1 MGDLGRDANY
11 ADFGSANCMIGLD
24 GCQPDQ
30 PFYQPS
36 TMLRYDQRWEGES
49 CYGTS
54 GVCAPGLYCNRG
66 YTCARLPW
74 DPPSTNTYPFY
85 LYSPVRGKQEA
96 GPPNTYN
103 VVPLPSMYR
112 K

>member
-1 MGDLGRDANY
+1 MGDAFKDANF
-11 ADFGSANCMIGLD
+11 ADFGSANCVIGLG

-30 PFYQPS
+30 SLFVAA
-36 TMLRYDQRWEGES
+36 TMTRFAQRVEGES

-66 YTCARLPW
+66 FRCARLPW

-85 LYSPVRGKQEA
+85 LYGRAQAPAKPGL
-96 GPPNTYN
+96 PNDYALHPRATQ
-103 VVPLPSMYR
+103 
-112 K
+112 